1 MYRHLDKLLSEPKKK
16 LRTEINHVG
25 AMGFDALNVV
35 NTRKVTEEMFDR
47 LLAENEK
54 VYLKAAKQAYRKGAK
69 TAEEAGF
76 VGEEKNVDGSWLA
89 ALLIGYNLVTGYLYK
104 KEAERKR
111 LRLNEQ
117 ILTARE
123 YDSREMYNDSLRRTA
138 NLWWTQTLQYGID
151 VVDEATIQAYEDILT
166 AREYADREMFDTSLR
181 RTANLWWTQTVQYG
195 ISAVDKATIK
205 AFRDKGVKEV
215 RWVAADDEKTC
226 SICNGRD
233 GKIYKILKIP
243 EKPHYG
249 CRCYVVPVEIE
260 E

>member
-1 MYRHLDKLLSEPKKK
+1 MYRHLDKLLSETKKK

-76 VGEEKNVDGSWLA
+76 KGKESDVDGSWLA
-89 ALLIGYNLVTGYLYK
+89 SLLIGYNLVTGYLYK

-117 ILTARE
+117 
-123 YDSREMYNDSLRRTA
+123 
-138 NLWWTQTLQYGID
+138 
-151 VVDEATIQAYEDILT
+151 ILT

-226 SICNGRD
+226 PVCNGRD